1 MKLASKFDSPDQAHD
16 EAASWYARRQSGTL
30 TADELLEFDAWRSA
44 NARNASAWSAV
55 DATHHR
61 IARLVDLPEFTAM
74 RQEAL
79 QASARATRSK
89 RWSIAAS
96 LVMLLAG
103 TGGLFVLLDRADQG
117 GKSAVSA
124 SLAYRTAVGEIR
136 TVTLADGSSLTLNT
150 DSEVLLPAWTEQRRI
165 VLVRGEGFFRVA
177 KDATRPFIVETGK
190 GNVRAVG
197 TAFSVRKV
205 DSGFRVAL
213 AEGEVKVAIP
223 TLQGEESLKRG
234 QALAFDGVKVSR
246 GDAGAATWISGELV
260 FDNVTLVDAITE
272 VNRYSMQKIVLVG
285 GAAAGR
291 RQLSGV
297 FKTGD
302 VSTFARAVEAYG
314 MARIERQNA
323 SEIRLSGI

>member
-1 MKLASKFDSPDQAHD
+1 MPAGIPQQGRHPTVAVATILPGQGDDVFSERGFVICPTRHLA
-16 EAASWYARRQSGTL
+16 L
-30 TADELLEFDAWRSA
+30 CRSM
-44 NARNASAWSAV
+44 
-55 DATHHR
+55 
-61 IARLVDLPEFTAM
+61 LPEHTAGPP
-74 RQEAL
+74 L
-79 QASARATRSK
+79 
-89 RWSIAAS
+89 
-96 LVMLLAG
+96 
-103 TGGLFVLLDRADQG
+103 
-117 GKSAVSA
+117 
-124 SLAYRTAVGEIR
+124 
-136 TVTLADGSSLTLNT
+136 
-150 DSEVLLPAWTEQRRI
+150 
-165 VLVRGEGFFRVA
+165 
-177 KDATRPFIVETGK
+177 
-190 GNVRAVG
+190 
-197 TAFSVRKV
+197 
-205 DSGFRVAL
+205 
-213 AEGEVKVAIP
+213 
-223 TLQGEESLKRG
+223 G